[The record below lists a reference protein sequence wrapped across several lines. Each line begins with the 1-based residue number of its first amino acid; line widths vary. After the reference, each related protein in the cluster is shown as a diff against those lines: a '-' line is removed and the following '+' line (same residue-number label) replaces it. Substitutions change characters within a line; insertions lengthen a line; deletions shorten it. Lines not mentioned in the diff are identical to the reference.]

1 MAEEIGYP
9 VKNILSFHALENPKW
24 RTQDELS
31 QDATVEG
38 MISEIMA
45 YHRRW
50 RKEENKY
57 DTNLIK
63 EVKDK
68 FLLEFITHVN
78 REEEHG
84 FSTLEE
90 TTRVL
95 RNFSSQI
102 GLKRSLSIE
111 EKETVN
117 LEKSCI
123 NLLGKIKREERASD
137 YGLMEVS
144 LLEETHRIILQGIPP
159 PGKS

>member
-9 VKNILSFHALENPKW
+9 VKNVLSFHALENPKW
-24 RTQDELS
+24 RT

-50 RKEENKY
+50 RKEENEY
-57 DTNLIK
+57 DRNLIE

-95 RNFSSQI
+95 RNCSSQI

-117 LEKSCI
+117 LEKSYI